1 MMTYESS
8 INSPMW
14 IKISKIKS
22 YSPLGIKKSIME
34 KADLERMKDYN
45 RRSLGTKHKECERPY
60 QVWGYTI
67 VLKDHGRH
75 TGLLLWGAEF

>member
-1 MMTYESS
+1 MMTYQSS

-34 KADLERMKDYN
+34 KADL
-45 RRSLGTKHKECERPY
+45 
-60 QVWGYTI
+60 
-67 VLKDHGRH
+67 
-75 TGLLLWGAEF
+75 